1 MTHDKTSTQ
10 LSNGDTSTSSSEKIT
25 TISPSTN
32 QPILTRDSA
41 TSSQIEQLP
50 QKSRKAYISFRK
62 SHPNLSSRIEIL
74 NKFLGLLSEK
84 CDVLS
89 EELTTQMGRP
99 IAYTPVEIK
108 TAIKRAQYLIDIAPE
123 VLSEEVSVLGKVEP
137 NFKRYLQRSE
147 PLGVILVIFAWNYP
161 YLILVNSLVPAILAG
176 NAVILKPSP
185 QTPTIA
191 EHVVE
196 MLEEAGLPKDV
207 VQYVHAGKV
216 EDLKPLIQS
225 PQVDHICF
233 TGSVAGGQAVQ
244 RLVIEGGRG
253 IRVGVGLE
261 LGGKDPAYV
270 REDFAGDQAG
280 IKWAAEEIIDGA
292 IFNSGQS
299 CCAIERVYVHEKV
312 YDDFLDECKKVL
324 EGYKV
329 GNPSNKDTQIGPVVS
344 KRAKDTILKQVSDA
358 VKAGA
363 KDETPANSTFSNLD
377 PAGNY
382 VAPVLLS
389 GVNHEMGIMMDET
402 FGPVVPVQKVCS
414 DEEAIRLM
422 NDSQFGLTASI
433 WTKDVSKGEELVPS
447 VEAGTVFVNRADYPS
462 PDLAWTGWK
471 DSGKGVT
478 LSRFGFEQFVK
489 VKSVHIK
496 NYPNSTG

>member
-10 LSNGDTSTSSSEKIT
+10 PSQGDTAGSGRSDTIT

-32 QPILTRDSA
+32 KPILERQSA
-41 TSSQIEQLP
+41 TASQINELP
-50 QKSRKAYISFRK
+50 STARKAFAAFRK
-62 SHPNLSSRIEIL
+62 SHPDLKSRVSIL
-74 NKFLGLLSEK
+74 QKFLSLLAERT
-84 CDVLS
+84 DVLS
-89 EELTTQMGRP
+89 SELTAQMGRP
-99 IAYTPVEIK
+99 ISYTPIEIK
-108 TAIKRAQYLIDIAPE
+108 TAIKRAQYLIDIAPQ
-123 VLSEEVSVLGKVEP
+123 VLDNVPVLGEVEQG
-137 NFKRYLQRSE
+137 FKRYLQRSE

-161 YLILVNSLVPAILAG
+161 YLILVNSIVPALLAG
-176 NAVILKPSP
+176 NAVIIKPSP

-196 MLEEAGLPKDV
+196 LLEQAGLPRGV
-207 VQYVHAGKV
+207 AQLVHVGRV
-216 EDLKPLIQS
+216 EDLKPLVQS
-225 PQVDHICF
+225 PEVDHVCF

-253 IRVGVGLE
+253 IQVGVGLE

-270 REDFAGDQAG
+270 REDFAGDSAG
-280 IKWAAEEIIDGA
+280 INWAAEEIIDGA

-312 YDDFLDECKKVL
+312 YGDFVAACKKVL
-324 EGYKV
+324 ESYKV
-329 GNPSNKDTQIGPVVS
+329 GDPSKKETQIGPVVS
-344 KRAKDTILKQVSDA
+344 KRAKDMILKQVSDA
-358 VKAGA
+358 VQAGA
-363 KDETPANSTFSNLD
+363 KDETPANTTFANLD

-389 GVNHEMGIMMDET
+389 GVSHDMSVMKDET
-402 FGPVVPVQKVCS
+402 FGPVIPVQKVKS
-414 DEEAIRLM
+414 DEEAIKLM
-422 NDSQFGLTASI
+422 NDSQFGLTASV
-433 WTKDVSKGEELVPS
+433 WTKDVSKGGELIQH

-496 NYPNSTG
+496 KYPN